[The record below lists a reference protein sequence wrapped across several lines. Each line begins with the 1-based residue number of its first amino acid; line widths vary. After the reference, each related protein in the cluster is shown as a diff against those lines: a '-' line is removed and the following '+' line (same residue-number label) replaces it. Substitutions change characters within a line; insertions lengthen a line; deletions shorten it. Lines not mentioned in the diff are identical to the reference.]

1 MKELTDSIV
10 KQSSPNPAKGVEV
23 YELRE
28 AAKKWA
34 CYAIDI
40 YSDAFLTRALSISK
54 SIAEFCTVIEKDEP
68 HE

>member
-1 MKELTDSIV
+1 MKELTDSIS

-34 CYAIDI
+34 CYAIDT
-40 YSDAFLTRALSISK
+40 YSDEFLTRALAISK
-54 SIAEFCTVIEKDEP
+54 VIAEFCTVIEKDEP
-68 HE
+68 QE